1 MFVIIKTMRFIMK
14 KLLSYVLCL
23 LFFSSLNLFSQEQED
38 IFDPFQV
45 DTVKALYN
53 PEGYERVFNASF
65 ETVWNTVI
73 KAIENLNCQI
83 LQKNY
88 NQTEEGYYK
97 GKIFS
102 DYCVI
107 LGKTDS
113 TWDVLKKYSVKI
125 PIIRGGVW
133 ISGRIQYKFWLTE
146 NPDGTTHLKLKG
158 QISGMEEHATA
169 KVHFWESNG
178 ILEREILNKIQY
190 TLESTG
196 TN

>member
-1 MFVIIKTMRFIMK
+1 MRFIMK

-23 LFFSSLNLFSQEQED
+23 LFISSLNLFSQEQED
-38 IFDPFQV
+38 KFDPFQV

-73 KAIENLNCQI
+73 NAIENLNCQI

-125 PIIRGGVW
+125 PVIRGGVW
-133 ISGRIQYKFWLTE
+133 VSGRIQYKFWLTE

-158 QISGMEEHATA
+158 QISGMEEHATS